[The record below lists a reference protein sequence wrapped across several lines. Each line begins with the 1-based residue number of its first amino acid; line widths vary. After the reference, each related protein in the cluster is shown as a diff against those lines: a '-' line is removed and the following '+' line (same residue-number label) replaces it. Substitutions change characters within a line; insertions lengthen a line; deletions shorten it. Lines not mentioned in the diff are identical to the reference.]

1 MLEILKAI
9 RLTGLSHMLR
19 LQKGYSEGWKDTL
32 QGYFTTHALFAL
44 LNLGFLDE
52 LVQVGAAN
60 PQDFAKNQD
69 LDPELLTA
77 TCMALYR
84 VGFFDRSGDSF
95 SFSKK
100 GSTAFDVLRGW
111 LELGY
116 GYDEIFVNLE
126 DMIRRKRVYN
136 QNIVRRPDYIAT
148 GSGTMESLLFFP
160 IATDIL
166 KRGNYRHVMDLGCGD
181 GTFLRGL
188 VQSDPAIKATGIDLS
203 PVAVADGNEKAEREG
218 TADRVQLFALDI
230 SKIMELS
237 DDIKGVQATTVFFV
251 LHELLY
257 SGEDRVINFLKD
269 YRRLFPNA
277 PLIVFEAIR
286 PSDETMRKRPGA
298 AIYYHYFHDLS
309 HQKPTN
315 RAHWR
320 ELFTKSGFASIEERY
335 LEYAAASVFT
345 LR

>member
-1 MLEILKAI
+1 MFEILKAI
-9 RLTGLSHMLR
+9 RLVGLSHMWR
-19 LQKGYSEGWKDTL
+19 LHKGYKDGWQDTL

-44 LNLGFLDE
+44 LNLGFLDD
-52 LVQVGAAN
+52 LVDHGSAN
-60 PQDFAKNQD
+60 PKDFAESHD
-69 LDPELLTA
+69 LDPELLTS

-84 VGFFDRSGDSF
+84 VNFFDRSGSSF

-100 GSTAFDVLRGW
+100 GSVAFDVLRGW

-148 GSGTMESLLFFP
+148 GSGTMEALLFFP

-166 KRGNYRHVMDLGCGD
+166 KQGNYTHVMDLGCGD

-188 VQSDPAIKATGIDLS
+188 SQNQPGIKATGIDLS
-203 PVAVADGNEKAEREG
+203 PVAVADGNQKASQEGLSERV
-218 TADRVQLFALDI
+218 RLFALDI
-230 SKIMELS
+230 SKITEVS

-257 SGEDRVINFLKD
+257 SGEDRVIAFLKD
-269 YRRLFPNA
+269 YRRLFPTA

-286 PSDETMRKRPGA
+286 PADEAMRRKPGA

-309 HQKPTN
+309 HQRPTN
-315 RAHWR
+315 REHWR
-320 ELFTKSGFASIEERY
+320 DLFAKGGFTSIEERY
-335 LEYAAASVFT
+335 LQYAAASVFT

>member
-1 MLEILKAI
+1 VLEILKAI
-9 RLTGLSHMLR
+9 RLMGVSHMWR
-19 LQKGYSEGWKDTL
+19 LHKGYKDGWKDTL

-52 LVQVGAAN
+52 LVNHGSAN
-60 PQDFAKNQD
+60 PNDFAKSHD
-69 LDPELLTA
+69 LDPELLKS
-77 TCMALYR
+77 TCMAMYR
-84 VGFFDRSGDSF
+84 VGFFDRSGESF

-136 QNIVRRPDYIAT
+136 QNIVRRPDFIAT
-148 GSGTMESLLFFP
+148 GSGTMEALLFFP

-166 KRGNYRHVMDLGCGD
+166 KQGNYSHVMDLGCGD

-188 VQSDPAIKATGIDLS
+188 SQNDPGIKATGIDLS
-203 PVAVADGNEKAEREG
+203 PVAVADGNQKAAQQG
-218 TADRVQLFALDI
+218 LADRVRLFALDI
-230 SKIMELS
+230 SKITEVS

-257 SGEDRVINFLKD
+257 SGEDRVIAFLKD
-269 YRRLFPNA
+269 YRRLFPTA

-286 PSDETMRKRPGA
+286 PSDEAMRRKPGA

-309 HQKPTN
+309 HQRPTN
-315 RAHWR
+315 REHWR
-320 ELFTKSGFASIEERY
+320 ELFAKGGFTNIEERY
-335 LEYAAASVFT
+335 LQYAAASVFT